1 MPEPRA
7 GEWPPEDSYAGTD
20 PDDVAAGPGAGTAA
34 DDEEARPPVFA
45 PVRRLVSLGVVGLT
59 ALLTVA
65 VVVGVQFDHGSFAL
79 VVLGVQIL
87 FVVVWTIAG
96 QPPAPRVV
104 GFVGLVVAG
113 GADLA
118 AVRVQPASLAPMA
131 YITAGGFVVAVIGQ
145 LLRPAGR
152 VRVTES
158 LGSSLMVVLG
168 VVAYATLIVRSRKA
182 LGTQL
187 ISACVVGAGT
197 ALLVAHLTD
206 VVAPMLRVAPAV
218 PRGGAGVIAGA
229 MVGTAAA
236 GLAGYLLEGLTTL
249 PTAIAGL
256 AAAVI
261 ALMVDLSVNYADAAL
276 SGVLD
281 AERLRAMSETEAL
294 ARLEK
299 IRGVGTWTAAHIL
312 MRGCGLADADPVA
325 EPRVLRGFASAYG
338 LDHTATALEY
348 SRASQRWRPF
358 GMWVAVLLVRSIADS
373 PAWRGRE
380 RRGR

>member
-7 GEWPPEDSYAGTD
+7 SEWPPEDSYAGTD
-20 PDDVAAGPGAGTAA
+20 PDDVLGGIDAEDG
-34 DDEEARPPVFA
+34 EARPPVLA

-65 VVVGVQFDHGSFAL
+65 VVVGVQFDHASFAL

-87 FVVVWTIAG
+87 FVVVWTIAA

-113 GADLA
+113 GADLV
-118 AVRVQPASLAPMA
+118 AVRVEPASLAPMA

-158 LGSSLMVVLG
+158 LGSNLMVVLG
-168 VVAYATLIVRSRKA
+168 VVAYATLIVLSRKA
-182 LGTQL
+182 LGTQV
-187 ISACVVGAGT
+187 ISACAVGAGT

-236 GLAGYLLEGLTTL
+236 GLAGYLLEGLSTL

-261 ALMVDLSVNYADAAL
+261 ALMVDLSVNYAEAGRRLAGMPPPWWLVRHMQGPLTAFAFAAPVAYAATL
-276 SGVLD
+276 V
-281 AERLRAMSETEAL
+281 L
-294 ARLEK
+294 AR
-299 IRGVGTWTAAHIL
+299 
-312 MRGCGLADADPVA
+312 GL
-325 EPRVLRGFASAYG
+325 
-338 LDHTATALEY
+338 
-348 SRASQRWRPF
+348 
-358 GMWVAVLLVRSIADS
+358 
-373 PAWRGRE
+373 
-380 RRGR
+380 

>member
-1 MPEPRA
+1 VISVEHRAVLRDRRWSGTIVGVSTPEAHTGRWSP
-7 GEWPPEDSYAGTD
+7 DDNYAGPD
-20 PDDVAAGPGAGTAA
+20 PDDFAAEPEAAGPFGPPGPVGPVGPAGPPGA
-34 DDEEARPPVFA
+34 DRDEPRPPVVA

-65 VVVGVQFDHGSFAL
+65 MVVGVQFAHGSFAL

-87 FVVVWTIAG
+87 FVVVWAIAA

-104 GFVGLVVAG
+104 AFVGLVAAG

-118 AVRVQPASLAPMA
+118 AVLVRPASLAPMA

-168 VVAYATLIVRSRKA
+168 AVAYATLIVLSRMS
-182 LGTQL
+182 LGTQV
-187 ISACVVGAGT
+187 ISVCVVGAGG

-206 VVAPMLRVAPAV
+206 VLTPILRVAPQV
-218 PRGGAGVIAGA
+218 PRGGAGVIIGA

-236 GLAGYLLEGLTTL
+236 GLAGALLEGLSTL
-249 PTAIAGL
+249 PTAMAGL

-261 ALMVDLSVNYADAAL
+261 ALMVDLSVNYAEA
-276 SGVLD
+276 GR
-281 AERLRAMSETEAL
+281 RLAGTPPPWWLVRHMQGPLTAFAL
-294 ARLEK
+294 A
-299 IRGVGTWTAAHIL
+299 A
-312 MRGCGLADADPVA
+312 PVA
-325 EPRVLRGFASAYG
+325 YAATLVLARG
-338 LDHTATALEY
+338 L
-348 SRASQRWRPF
+348 
-358 GMWVAVLLVRSIADS
+358 
-373 PAWRGRE
+373 
-380 RRGR
+380 

>member
-7 GEWPPEDSYAGTD
+7 SEWPPEDSYAGTD
-20 PDDVAAGPGAGTAA
+20 PDDVAGGIDAE
-34 DDEEARPPVFA
+34 DEDARPPAFA

-65 VVVGVQFDHGSFAL
+65 VVVGVQFDHASFAL

-87 FVVVWTIAG
+87 FVVVWTIAA

-118 AVRVQPASLAPMA
+118 AVRVEPASLAPMA

-168 VVAYATLIVRSRKA
+168 VVAYATLIVLSRKA
-182 LGTQL
+182 LGTQV

-236 GLAGYLLEGLTTL
+236 GLAGYLLEGLSTL

-261 ALMVDLSVNYADAAL
+261 ALMVDLSVNYAEAGRRLAGMPPPWWLVRHMQGPLTAFAFAAPVAYAATL
-276 SGVLD
+276 V
-281 AERLRAMSETEAL
+281 L
-294 ARLEK
+294 AR
-299 IRGVGTWTAAHIL
+299 
-312 MRGCGLADADPVA
+312 GL
-325 EPRVLRGFASAYG
+325 
-338 LDHTATALEY
+338 
-348 SRASQRWRPF
+348 
-358 GMWVAVLLVRSIADS
+358 
-373 PAWRGRE
+373 
-380 RRGR
+380 

>member
-7 GEWPPEDSYAGTD
+7 SEWPPEDSYAGTD
-20 PDDVAAGPGAGTAA
+20 PDDVAAGTDAGTGA

-59 ALLTVA
+59 ALVTVA
-65 VVVGVQFDHGSFAL
+65 VVVGVQFDHASFAL

-87 FVVVWTIAG
+87 FVVVWTVAA

-168 VVAYATLIVRSRKA
+168 VVAYATLIVLSRRA
-182 LGTQL
+182 LGTQV
-187 ISACVVGAGT
+187 ISACVVGAGE
-197 ALLVAHLTD
+197 ALFVAHLTD

-236 GLAGYLLEGLTTL
+236 GLAGYLLEGLSTL

-261 ALMVDLSVNYADAAL
+261 ALMVDLSVNYAEAGRRLAGMPPPWWLVRHMQGPLTAFAFAAPVAYAATL
-276 SGVLD
+276 V
-281 AERLRAMSETEAL
+281 L
-294 ARLEK
+294 AR
-299 IRGVGTWTAAHIL
+299 
-312 MRGCGLADADPVA
+312 GL
-325 EPRVLRGFASAYG
+325 
-338 LDHTATALEY
+338 
-348 SRASQRWRPF
+348 
-358 GMWVAVLLVRSIADS
+358 
-373 PAWRGRE
+373 
-380 RRGR
+380 

>member
-7 GEWPPEDSYAGTD
+7 SEWPPEDSYAGTD
-20 PDDVAAGPGAGTAA
+20 PDDVAAGTGA

-65 VVVGVQFDHGSFAL
+65 VVVGVQFDHASFAL

-87 FVVVWTIAG
+87 FVVVWTVAA

-168 VVAYATLIVRSRKA
+168 VVAYATLIVLSRRA
-182 LGTQL
+182 LGTQV
-187 ISACVVGAGT
+187 ISACVVGAGA
-197 ALLVAHLTD
+197 ALFVAHLTD

-236 GLAGYLLEGLTTL
+236 GLAGYLLEGLSTL

-261 ALMVDLSVNYADAAL
+261 ALMVDLSVNYAEAGRRLAGMPPPWWLVRHMQGPLTAFAFAAPVAYAATL
-276 SGVLD
+276 V
-281 AERLRAMSETEAL
+281 L
-294 ARLEK
+294 AR
-299 IRGVGTWTAAHIL
+299 
-312 MRGCGLADADPVA
+312 GL
-325 EPRVLRGFASAYG
+325 
-338 LDHTATALEY
+338 
-348 SRASQRWRPF
+348 
-358 GMWVAVLLVRSIADS
+358 
-373 PAWRGRE
+373 
-380 RRGR
+380 